1 MNYLDTRNYTISDN
15 SIHVWLI
22 TLSALR
28 NKLHFFEEILSK
40 EELNKASK
48 FRFDK
53 DRQQFIITRGILR
66 YLSGNYLK
74 INPKDVNLIYSE
86 FGKPYF
92 DMYTTL
98 KFNVSHA
105 EDMAVIGFVHNYD
118 FGIDVE
124 YTKRTFD
131 VLDIVDNYFS
141 KQEIKALHKIARPL
155 QTEAFY
161 RGWTRKE
168 AFIKAKSKGLSF
180 PLDSFSISIDSDENA
195 QLYKTIWDENEK
207 DLWRIIPFQTT
218 KDYKAAFAVKGTL
231 SSVKYFEFDSKTI

>member
-15 SIHVWLI
+15 SIHVWLV
-22 TLSALR
+22 TLNTLR
-28 NKLHFFEEILSK
+28 NKIQFFKEILSK
-40 EELNKASK
+40 EELIKASK

-53 DRQQFIITRGILR
+53 DRQQFIITRGVLR

-92 DMYTTL
+92 DMDTTL

-105 EDMAVIGFVHNYD
+105 EDLAVIGFVNNYD

-131 VLDIVDNYFS
+131 ILDIVDNYFS
-141 KQEIKALHKIARPL
+141 KHEIKALKKIAKPL

-168 AFIKAKSKGLSF
+168 AFVKAKSKGLSF
-180 PLDSFSISIDSDENA
+180 PLDSFSISIETDENA
-195 QLYKTIWDENEK
+195 ELYETIWDENEK

-218 KDYKAAFAVKGTL
+218 KGYKAAFAVKGTI
-231 SSVKYFEFDSKTI
+231 SSVKYFKFDLKYL